1 MILFEDALRRTLS
14 ETLSIDTER
23 VSLNEADGR
32 FLAVAVSSPIDAP
45 PFDKSAMD
53 GYAVRA
59 DDDRETYRLRE
70 TIAAGDLPHPEPLG
84 PGDAAKIMTGAPL
97 PGGCGRVIR
106 VEFTKQDGE
115 LVHIVQPDPHR
126 NIIMRGENIKAGDP
140 LLTPCRI
147 GPKEIGCL
155 AAAGLADVKVY
166 RRLRV
171 GVITTGDEIRE
182 AGATLRPGEI
192 YDSNGPQLVSQIRN
206 AGATPAYYGTVADDR
221 EAHRRAIDRGL
232 EECDLLLVTG
242 GVSKG
247 DFDYVPGV
255 LEDAGVSVRYHG
267 VRIKPGRPTLFGRTD
282 QTLVFGLPGNP
293 MSVFVMFEVLVRP
306 LIHQLQGAPDP
317 AVQIRGILT
326 DPIRRKDV
334 ERAEFFPAGVSTDDR
349 GVVLTPLRYGGSSHL
364 NALADAD
371 ALLSIPA
378 GTEQLEAGDQIDA
391 RLL

>member
-1 MILFEDALRRTLS
+1 MIMFEDALNRTLS
-14 ETLSIDTER
+14 ETLPLQTER

-32 FLAVAVSSPIDAP
+32 FITTTVNSPMDAP

-70 TIAAGDLPHPEPLG
+70 TIAAGEQPHPEPLAHG
-84 PGDAAKIMTGAPL
+84 EAAKIMTGAPL
-97 PGGCGRVIR
+97 PKGGGRVIR
-106 VEFTKQDGE
+106 VEYTEQDGDSVRIIRKE
-115 LVHIVQPDPHR
+115 PHR
-126 NIIMRGENIKAGDP
+126 NIIERAENIRAGDR
-140 LLTPCRI
+140 LLAPCRL

-155 AAAGLADVKVY
+155 AAAGFADVEVY
-166 RRLRV
+166 RRIQI
-171 GVITTGDEIRE
+171 GVITTGNEIRE
-182 AGATLRPGEI
+182 PGSTLGPGEI
-192 YDSNGPQLVSQIRN
+192 YDSNGPQLVAQIRN
-206 AGATPAYYGTVADDR
+206 AGAEPLYYGIVADDR
-221 EAHRRAIDRGL
+221 EAHRKAVVRGL
-232 EECDLLLVTG
+232 EESDLLLLTG

-255 LEDAGVSVRYHG
+255 LEEVGVAVRYHG
-267 VRIKPGRPTLFGRTD
+267 VRIKPGRPTLFGRTE

-293 MSVFVMFEVLVRP
+293 VSVFVLFEVLVRP
-306 LIHQLQGAPDP
+306 LIHRLQGAPDP
-317 AVQIRGILT
+317 ATLVRGILT
-326 DPIRRKDV
+326 KPIKRNDV
-334 ERAEFFPAGVSTDDR
+334 ERAEFLPASVDTDER

-378 GTEQLEAGDQIDA
+378 GTERLEAGDQIDA